1 MFARYYAG
9 RRSTT
14 DYVQRYRGSP
24 HKARL
29 DHVAASLVAHRYGEA
44 VVAQHLREWVRFTIY
59 VDAQGGALPSSVHA
73 PEVQAYLA
81 QRLTHGSASR
91 RRFFR
96 ASVRIL
102 LETDERGHVRRRVGT
117 ARAPTLGVGFEPEV
131 RAYCLFLR
139 AHRGLAERT
148 IGKRARQLGQFAAFA
163 AQAGV
168 PTVAHLQAAPIQ
180 RFFAQLAQQPATRLT
195 YGVTLRSFLR
205 WAFVEGRLAL
215 DLTAATIAT
224 RHHRHTGLRDVL
236 SDDELT
242 RLLTPVDR
250 AASAIGRR
258 DYAVVMLAARY
269 GLRPS
274 DIRQLRL
281 EDVQWRAEIIALRQA
296 KTGRALV
303 LPLLPDVRAALI
315 AYLRDGRP
323 ATAARQLFVRH
334 RAPFEPFDA
343 TNNLNAIMRTALRRA
358 GLDQRP
364 GRRGLYL
371 FRHTLATRML
381 AAQCP
386 IKTISDVLGHV
397 MTDTTM
403 EYANVDLA
411 ALRQV
416 ALSEAEVGA

>member
-1 MFARYYAG
+1 MFARYYTG
-9 RRSTT
+9 RRAAT

-24 HKARL
+24 HKARI
-29 DHVAASLVAHRYGEA
+29 DHVAASLVAHRYREA
-44 VVAQHLREWVRFTIY
+44 VVAQHLREWVRLTIY
-59 VDAQGGALPSSVHA
+59 VDAHGGALPSSVHA

-81 QRLTHGSASR
+81 QRLPHGSASR
-91 RRFFR
+91 RRFIR
-96 ASVRIL
+96 ASARIL
-102 LETDERGHVRRRVGT
+102 LETDERGHVRRRCGIAPARPLGT
-117 ARAPTLGVGFEPEV
+117 GFEPAV
-131 RAYCLFLR
+131 RVYGLFLR
-139 AHRGLAERT
+139 EHRGLADRT
-148 IGKRARQLGQFAAFA
+148 ISKRARQLGQFAEFVE
-163 AQAGV
+163 QAGV
-168 PTVAHLQAAPIQ
+168 PTLAHLTAAPVQ
-180 RFFAQLAQQPATRLT
+180 RFFTQLSQQPATRLT
-195 YGVTLRSFLR
+195 YGVTVRSFLR
-205 WAFVEGRLAL
+205 WAFVEGRLAM

-242 RLLTPVDR
+242 RLLTTVDR
-250 AASAIGRR
+250 VSAIGRR
-258 DYAVVMLAARY
+258 DYAVLMLAARY

-281 EDVQWRAEIIALRQA
+281 DDVQWRAEVIALRQA

-323 ATAARQLFVRH
+323 ATDARQVFIRH
-334 RAPFEPFDA
+334 RAPFEPFVA
-343 TNNLNAIMRTALRRA
+343 TNNLNTIMRTALRRA

-386 IKTISDVLGHV
+386 IKTIGDVLGHV
-397 MTDTTM
+397 LTDTTM

-411 ALRQV
+411 ALRRV